1 MSDFDACY
9 FCGTAVDAP
18 IATYDVVPG
27 AVSDE
32 AGPTAALCPSC
43 KGKLEKVFEPAL
55 RRLDW
60 PGAETEITLDV
71 ADESTRSRGHT
82 DEVAAEQSTGQP
94 TTVRSRD
101 DSNPDETS
109 PSATEAVTADAE
121 ASTGS
126 QSTGFDEGIEIPP
139 ADADEQS
146 EPVVD
151 DEPTGAHDDP
161 IAAPENTGESQRA
174 DEPCEDPTA
183 ESTPERPDTETYN
196 RVVRLLQNREFPV
209 DRSEFE
215 TLASSAYEVTPGE
228 CERVIDYAIHRGE
241 LAESSGMLQKPDGT

>member
-9 FCGTAVDAP
+9 FCGAAVDAP

-55 RRLDW
+55 RRLDG
-60 PGAETEITLDV
+60 PGEGAEITLDA
-71 ADESTRSRGHT
+71 ADDSARSRGHT
-82 DEVAAEQSTGQP
+82 GEAATEQSTGQP
-94 TTVRSRD
+94 TTERSRD

-109 PSATEAVTADAE
+109 QSATEAVTADTE

-161 IAAPENTGESQRA
+161 IAAPENTVESRRA
-174 DEPCEDPTA
+174 DEPPEDSTA
-183 ESTPERPDTETYN
+183 ESAPERPDTETYN